1 MKKIFILIIAIFTLS
16 FFGCQKKIEEPTE
29 KPTVILPGGS
39 PLISVAKILED
50 ADYQIVAGP
59 DLFPAEF
66 KKAERD
72 IIIAPIIIG
81 TKLYIASASN
91 YKLHSIIGWGNLYLV
106 SRTKITSLT
115 ELEGKSVVA
124 FGENATPGIILK
136 TALGSVNTN
145 LNFLASVTDVVG
157 PFKTKKYDYA
167 LISEPVL
174 ERLISSSEGETLH
187 IFDLSKAE
195 GLPKVAQFGVFVNP
209 NSTDKVGVVNFL
221 SKIEENVDNM
231 NNDPTLYA
239 NLIVPKFESLQAF
252 TPELLANAISRMNLL
267 FVSSKNAKTDFLAF
281 INFLNSKN
289 PNLIGGEVPNEGFY
303 Y

>member
-1 MKKIFILIIAIFTLS
+1 VRKLFILLIAILS
-16 FFGCQKKIEEPTE
+16 LGLFGCEKTTE

-39 PLISVAKILED
+39 PLISVAEILED
-50 ADYQIVAGP
+50 TDYQIVAGP

-66 KKAERD
+66 KKQERD

-81 TKLYIASASN
+81 TKLYIAGASN

-106 SRTKITSLT
+106 SRTKINSLS

-124 FGENATPGIILK
+124 FGENATPGIVLK
-136 TALGSVNTN
+136 TALESVNTN
-145 LNFLASVTDVVG
+145 LNFLAAVTDVVG
-157 PFKTKKYDYA
+157 PFKTKQYDYA

-174 ERLISSSEGETLH
+174 ERLISSSKDETLH
-187 IFDLSKAE
+187 VFDLSKAE

-209 NSTDKVGVVNFL
+209 NPINKAGTKNFL
-221 SKIEENVDNM
+221 SKIEKNVKKM
-231 NNDPTLYA
+231 NNDPQAYA
-239 NLIVPKFESLQAF
+239 SLIVPKFEALQAF
-252 TPELLANAISRMNLL
+252 TPELLANAIPRMNLL
-267 FVSSKNAKTDFLAF
+267 YVSSKDAKDDFLAF

-289 PNLIGGEVPNEGFY
+289 ANLIGGKVPNEGFY

>member
-1 MKKIFILIIAIFTLS
+1 MRKLYILIIAIFTLS
-16 FFGCQKKIEEPTE
+16 FFGCQKTTE

-39 PLISVAKILED
+39 PLISVAEILED
-50 ADYQIVAGP
+50 SDYQIVAGP

-72 IIIAPIIIG
+72 IIIAPIIVG
-81 TKLYIASASN
+81 TKLYIVGASN

-106 SRTKITSLT
+106 SRTKINSLS

-157 PFKTKKYDYA
+157 PFKTKQYDYA

-174 ERLISSSEGETLH
+174 ERLISSSKDETLH
-187 IFDLSKAE
+187 VFDLAKAE

-209 NSTDKVGVVNFL
+209 NPTNKAGTKNFL
-221 SKIEENVDNM
+221 SKIEKNVKKM
-231 NNDPTLYA
+231 NNDPLAYA
-239 NLIVPKFESLQAF
+239 SLIVPKFEALQAF
-252 TPELLANAISRMNLL
+252 TPELLANAIPRMNLL
-267 FVSSKNAKTDFLAF
+267 FVSSKDAKEDFLAF

-289 PNLIGGEVPNEGFY
+289 PNLIGGKVPNEGFY